1 MGIFAACEKSHSDK
15 KPKEAVPGGRRSR
28 LRAHAGTLTPSLLG
42 CDAKTRL
49 KLPIRERLKGRTE
62 PLRDRPVHPFG
73 RRGQIADVVNAMVFL
88 ASDES
93 SFIAGTDLAV
103 DGGWTAG
110 KVEPGAPTG

>member
-1 MGIFAACEKSHSDK
+1 MGEDPAYGHTPE
-15 KPKEAVPGGRRSR
+15 P
-28 LRAHAGTLTPSLLG
+28 LTPSLLG